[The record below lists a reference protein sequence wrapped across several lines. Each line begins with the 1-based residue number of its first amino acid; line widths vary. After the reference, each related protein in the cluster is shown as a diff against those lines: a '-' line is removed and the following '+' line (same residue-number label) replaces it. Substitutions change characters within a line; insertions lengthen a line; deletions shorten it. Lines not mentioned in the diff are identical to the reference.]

1 MYMCVYAVVSGR
13 MYMRAKSRKRKLC
26 IDSVKRLSDKDL
38 ERRMK
43 DTSDIISTSDRAP
56 YSKRLMT
63 LKEIGTAEKLFSLPF
78 LKLQNKRLL
87 KV

>member
-1 MYMCVYAVVSGR
+1 MHAVVSGR
-13 MYMRAKSRKRKLC
+13 MYMRAKNRKRKLC
-26 IDSVKRLSDKDL
+26 IDYVKRLSDEDL
-38 ERRMK
+38 KRQVM
-43 DTSDIISTSDRAP
+43 DTSDITSAADRAP

-63 LKEIGTAEKLFSLPF
+63 LKEIGSAEKLFCLPF